1 MSERLEDIAVAMVA
15 NGRGLLAADESTAT
29 IKKRFDSIGLESTE
43 TSRRDYREMLLRSDD
58 AMREYISGV
67 ILYEETLFQ
76 KAADGTPL
84 ADVIRNGARSR
95 GSRSTPVPSRWP
107 ISRMKR

>member
-84 ADVIRNGARSR
+84 TDVIRNAGSIP

-107 ISRMKR
+107 ISRTKR